1 MNVLSHQ
8 ISLGSGGKA
17 KGSKKM
23 VIAIVAA
30 VAVVAAIAI
39 AVVGSRV
46 IESRRDAEF
55 KKSYDSGMSAF
66 QTGNIPD
73 AVLRLQ
79 KAVSLNPND
88 SKAHLSL
95 AQGYS
100 SVGKIKDA
108 ENEYVASLKLN
119 ANQPEAQ
126 YNLGVIYK
134 SRREFDKALDHL
146 QKAKAL
152 NKSLYPADIMIAYV
166 YREMGKPEKAV
177 TILSGLIKAQ
187 PFGANIGDLH
197 AELGLAYQ
205 AQGKTALATAEWQ
218 EALKLDKD
226 NAKAKKFLGSK

>member
-30 VAVVAAIAI
+30 VVVIAAIAV

-46 IESRRDAEF
+46 MQGQRDTEF
-55 KKSYDSGMSAF
+55 KQSYDSGMSAF
-66 QTGNIPD
+66 QKGNIGD
-73 AVLRLQ
+73 AVVRLQ

-108 ENEYVASLKLN
+108 ENEYIESLKLN

-126 YNLGVIYK
+126 YNLGIIYK
-134 SRREFDKALDHL
+134 SRREFDKALEHL

-152 NKSLYPADIMIAYV
+152 NKSLYPADVMMAYV
-166 YREMGKPEKAV
+166 YREMGKPDKAI
-177 TILSGLIKAQ
+177 TILSGLIKTP
-187 PFGANIGDLH
+187 PFGANLGDLH

-205 AQGKTALATAEWQ
+205 AQGKAALAKAEWQ
-218 EALKLDKD
+218 QALKFDKD
-226 NAKAKKFLGSK
+226 NAKAKKYLGVK

>member
-8 ISLGSGGKA
+8 ISLGSEGKA

-23 VIAIVAA
+23 VIAIA
-30 VAVVAAIAI
+30 VIVVVAIAI
-39 AVVGSRV
+39 AIVGSR
-46 IESRRDAEF
+46 IMQSQRDAEF
-55 KKSYDSGMSAF
+55 KKSYESGMSAF
-66 QTGNIPD
+66 QSGNTSD

-88 SKAHLSL
+88 SKAHASL

-108 ENEYVASLKLN
+108 EKEYLATLKLD

-126 YNLGVIYK
+126 YNLGIIYK
-134 SRREFDKALDHL
+134 SNREYDKALEHL

-177 TILSGLIKAQ
+177 TILSGLIKAK
-187 PFGANIGDLH
+187 PFGANLGDLH

-205 AQGKTALATAEWQ
+205 AQGKTALAKAEWQ
-218 EALKLDKD
+218 EALKFDKD
-226 NAKAKKFLGSK
+226 NPKAKKYLGVK